1 LTDEE
6 EKPTLLA
13 RDSKIMS
20 KAMLLPL
27 SAAVL
32 ALVLM
37 LAYAPFGS

>member
-1 LTDEE
+1 
-6 EKPTLLA
+6 
-13 RDSKIMS
+13 MS